1 MADKQKYM
9 SWLDEHA
16 DIFSD
21 ISDKIWEY
29 AELSLMEYRSCELYV
44 TKLKEMGFEVESP
57 LAGVQTGFKAT
68 YGSGRPVIGI
78 LAEYDALTGLSQV
91 AGATHREELVKNGC
105 GHGCGH
111 NMLGAGAMAAAC
123 AVKEYLQ
130 DMGPGHGQVLL
141 CPRPCL

>member
-68 YGSGRPVIGI
+68 YGSGSPVIGI

-91 AGATHREELVKNGC
+91 AGATHREERSKT
-105 GHGCGH
+105 
-111 NMLGAGAMAAAC
+111 APATAADTICWAP
-123 AVKEYLQ
+123 VRWR
-130 DMGPGHGQVLL
+130 
-141 CPRPCL
+141 RPVRSRSTSRT

>member
-78 LAEYDALTGLSQV
+78 LAEYDALTGLS
-91 AGATHREELVKNGC
+91 
-105 GHGCGH
+105 
-111 NMLGAGAMAAAC
+111 
-123 AVKEYLQ
+123 
-130 DMGPGHGQVLL
+130 PGRRRDPPG
-141 CPRPCL
+141 RSS

>member
-1 MADKQKYM
+1 
-9 SWLDEHA
+9 
-16 DIFSD
+16 
-21 ISDKIWEY
+21 
-29 AELSLMEYRSCELYV
+29 
-44 TKLKEMGFEVESP
+44 MGFEVESP

-91 AGATHREELVKNGC
+91 AGRDPPGELVKNGC

-130 DMGPGHGQVLL
+130 DMGPRPRDGHLFSAAPAKRAAPPSPSMPATMSLTGWTS
-141 CPRPCL
+141 P